1 MSSSQTI
8 VRTPNYVTRVEA
20 SWNLAEPVIASPVAF
35 DRFEDLASMLPRVPK
50 SEIDEKQEGA

>member
-8 VRTPNYVTRVEA
+8 VRTPHCVTRVEA
-20 SWNLAEPVIASPVAF
+20 GWNLAEPVIASPAEL

-50 SEIDEKQEGA
+50 SEIDEKQKGA